1 MFSGEIATVRTY
13 FDTFFRE
20 KNLIESQAKEEI
32 DKMLTDDTINYDS
45 IYETTKNL
53 RDFDLD
59 KLMNLIDNS
68 DLNKILNTKEIIF
81 GGELKTD
88 SNDMIIQSIGYVEI
102 LD

>member
-1 MFSGEIATVRTY
+1 
-13 FDTFFRE
+13 
-20 KNLIESQAKEEI
+20 
-32 DKMLTDDTINYDS
+32 MLTDDTINYDS

-88 SNDMIIQSIGYVEI
+88 SNDMIIQSGLRGNIGLITYYKTFFNKTLANLKRVKI
-102 LD
+102 